1 MTYLLIDGYNI
12 IFAWK
17 ELEKLANESLA
28 IARARLCDILCDYQ
42 GVTGL
47 RIILVFDAHQVEGGT
62 GAVKEYHNI
71 TVVYTKEAETAD
83 HYIEQTAMELNKKNR
98 FGGRRRV
105 IVATSDLLEQIIILS
120 HGATRMSADDLFDD
134 VEAVK
139 KQLRDKYLTT
149 PPVKNNPLSGLLD
162 AETAKKLN
170 AMRFGRK

>member
-17 ELEKLANESLA
+17 ELKKLANDSLA

-47 RIILVFDAHQVEGGT
+47 NIILVFDAHQVEGGI
-62 GAVKEYHNI
+62 GAVEEYHNI

-83 HYIEQTAMELNKKNR
+83 HYIEQTAMELAKKNR
-98 FGGRRRV
+98 FGNRRKV
-105 IVATSDLLEQIIILS
+105 IVATSDLLEQIIIIS
-120 HGATRMSADDLFDD
+120 HGAIRMSADDLLDD
-134 VEAVK
+134 VEAAK
-139 KQLRDKYLTT
+139 KHLRDKYLKT
-149 PPVKNNPLSGLLD
+149 PPVKNNTLAGLLD

-170 AMRFGRK
+170 AMRFKKK